1 MILARLLVTA
11 AIIAGVAWLHWY
23 TAPMFGVFRL
33 NMDEAFFPETGF
45 VLALFEDRACTAAY
59 SLSMVATGWSTI
71 RAAWPFVAAGMI
83 VGMTIGYPIGELVRR
98 KFAIEQVSRDAVR
111 LSGEI
116 REEAR
121 EIEISAQ
128 ITLGEAYSLFAETKE
143 KQKKLALE
151 EQEISTMKMIAETEL
166 EAVEGWRQK
175 LDFLEKELVKAQA
188 KIRRQEN
195 KARKPIDE

>member
-1 MILARLLVTA
+1 MTLARLLIAA
-11 AIIAGVAWLHWY
+11 AILAGIAWLYWF

-33 NMDEAFFPETGF
+33 NMDEASSPETGF

-59 SLSMVATGWSTI
+59 SLSMVATGLSTI

-83 VGMTIGYPIGELVRR
+83 VGVTIGYPIGELVRR
-98 KFAIEQVSRDAVR
+98 KFAIEQVSRDTVR

-128 ITLGEAYSLFAETKE
+128 ITLGEAYSLFAETNE
-143 KQKKLALE
+143 KQRKLDLE
-151 EQEISTMKMIAETEL
+151 KQEISAMKMIAETEL
-166 EAVEGWRQK
+166 EAVEVWRQK